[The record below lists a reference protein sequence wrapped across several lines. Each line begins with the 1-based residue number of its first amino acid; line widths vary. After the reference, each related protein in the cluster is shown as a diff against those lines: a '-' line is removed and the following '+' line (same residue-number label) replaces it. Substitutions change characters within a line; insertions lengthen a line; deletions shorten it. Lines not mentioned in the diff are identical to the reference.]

1 MRLVLQ
7 EPYRSPQADRTVR
20 YPGHLQRL
28 CRRNSPS
35 QSQSQLHSIVM
46 GAIKVDNSA
55 NAVEILL
62 IVIFCIT
69 MLGKIMM
76 EVYILISHKLCS
88 YCAQLK
94 A

>member
-7 EPYRSPQADRTVR
+7 ELYRSPRADRTAR
-20 YPGHLQRL
+20 YPGHLQML

-55 NAVEILL
+55 YAIEILAFL
-62 IVIFCIT
+62 KIKIVIFYIHVC
-69 MLGKIMM
+69 LGKQ
-76 EVYILISHKLCS
+76 S
-88 YCAQLK
+88 
-94 A
+94 